1 MKNKFKFLL
10 AAGVAIL
17 GVAACEKAL
26 PDDNIP
32 QRFPNPESTSYVK
45 FIHAFSGRT
54 PALTTGA
61 GPNLF
66 LYLSDSINRI
76 NGNFLGFTQSAGQ
89 YPAPSTAATNARSW
103 YCAMPVGNYNL
114 ISVLARVTGGVPTPN
129 AGDTILRT
137 NISLAAGKFYTFFLA
152 DNAPTA
158 AATTTTP
165 VFTTVE
171 DNWGSIAENKYKI
184 RLANFFAWSD
194 DVQELYSV
202 REGRVIQGNISFRN
216 AGDFIELNAPNRT
229 DTFYVRK
236 VSGSSPAAVGANL
249 YTVSLTPVAKRA
261 YTIYTRGR
269 LLSGTSTVFQN
280 SSPAITTNF

>member
-1 MKNKFKFLL
+1 MKNSFKFIL

-32 QRFPNPESTSYVK
+32 QRFPNPESTSFVK
-45 FIHAFSGRT
+45 FIHAYSGKT

-66 LYLSDSINRI
+66 LYLSDSMNRI

-103 YCAMPVGNYNL
+103 YCAMPVGNYSL

-137 NISLAAGKFYTFFLA
+137 NISLAPG
-152 DNAPTA
+152 
-158 AATTTTP
+158 
-165 VFTTVE
+165 
-171 DNWGSIAENKYKI
+171 
-184 RLANFFAWSD
+184 
-194 DVQELYSV
+194 
-202 REGRVIQGNISFRN
+202 
-216 AGDFIELNAPNRT
+216 
-229 DTFYVRK
+229 
-236 VSGSSPAAVGANL
+236 
-249 YTVSLTPVAKRA
+249 
-261 YTIYTRGR
+261 
-269 LLSGTSTVFQN
+269 
-280 SSPAITTNF
+280 

>member
-17 GVAACEKAL
+17 GVAACDKAL
-26 PDDNIP
+26 PDKNIP
-32 QRFPNPESTSYVK
+32 EFFPNPETTSYVK
-45 FIHAFSGRT
+45 FIHAYSGRT

-76 NGNFLGFTQSAGQ
+76 NGNFFGFSQSAGQ
-89 YPAPSTAATNARSW
+89 YPAPSLATTNARSW
-103 YCAMPVGNYNL
+103 YCAMPIGNYSL
-114 ISVLARVTGGVPTPN
+114 ISVLARVTSGVPTPN
-129 AGDTILRT
+129 AGDTLLRT
-137 NISLAAGKFYTFFLA
+137 NISLAPGKFYTFFLS

-158 AATTTTP
+158 TATSTTP
-165 VFTTVE
+165 TYTPVE
-171 DNWGSIAENKYKI
+171 DNWGTIADNKYKI

-194 DVQELYSV
+194 D
-202 REGRVIQGNISFRN
+202 
-216 AGDFIELNAPNRT
+216 APSRT
-229 DTFYVRK
+229 DTFLVRK
-236 VSGSSPAAVGANL
+236 VSGSSPAAVGATL
-249 YTVSLTPVAKRA
+249 FSVSLTPTAKRA
-261 YTIYTRGR
+261 YTVYTRGR